1 MYNDLENPPFWIQT
15 LIFTVLFVLHKNVGV
30 KKLVLKLNKNKN

>member
-15 LIFTVLFVLHKNVGV
+15 LIFTVLFVLHKSVGV
-30 KKLVLKLNKNKN
+30 KKTSLEIK